1 MKNQNWLPQF
11 TNEIITNARA
21 RSNGLL
27 DSYLIALE
35 GWRRGLTLTWYSEKV
50 KNNSVHA
57 PGRLFTLSSSYKT
70 HEFYKTTG
78 DKVSKESLKLTGNKD
93 LAKELFSKH
102 GVPVPAGKRFKKD
115 IQNEE
120 IIFYANKLGFPLV
133 LKPTNGYQGKGVIAN
148 IRDINHLRD
157 SLIHVREVLNY
168 PDVLIEQYIPGEEYR
183 VFVVEDN
190 VVAAINRIPAN
201 IVGDGVNTV
210 KELIK
215 IKNKE
220 RKKNP
225 RLYSCLINIDYEVK
239 SFVERSGLTFEDV
252 PEEGERIFLRQNSNI
267 STGGDSVDVLEEL
280 SDDIKQIAINSLK
293 AMPELPHGG
302 VDIIVNTNKNLKY
315 TAYVLEINAIPQIG
329 SLVFPMVGHARN
341 VPAAIIDYY
350 FPETKNNKNY
360 NPKIYFDFKSILE
373 PLRSKEVQEVVV
385 TPAPL
390 QPTFAIK
397 YTIEGKVQDVGYRRW
412 IRKIALES
420 DLYGFAKNLSDGN
433 VDVVVAGEKETVEGF
448 KQICLEGSKNSKV
461 TNVTGV
467 IWNKPIKVGFEIK
480 ANQKRKSKKKTNVN
494 EKVTR
499 IGKMKMLIRRILKR
513 NDFKFK

>member
-1 MKNQNWLPQF
+1 
-11 TNEIITNARA
+11 
-21 RSNGLL
+21 
-27 DSYLIALE
+27 
-35 GWRRGLTLTWYSEKV
+35 
-50 KNNSVHA
+50 
-57 PGRLFTLSSSYKT
+57 
-70 HEFYKTTG
+70 TTG

-252 PEEGERIFLRQNSNI
+252 PEEGERIFLSQNYNI
-267 STGGDSVDVLEEL
+267 YTDGDSVDVLEEL
-280 SDDIKQIAINSLK
+280 SDDIKQIAINSL
-293 AMPELPHGG
+293 
-302 VDIIVNTNKNLKY
+302 
-315 TAYVLEINAIPQIG
+315 
-329 SLVFPMVGHARN
+329 
-341 VPAAIIDYY
+341 
-350 FPETKNNKNY
+350 
-360 NPKIYFDFKSILE
+360 
-373 PLRSKEVQEVVV
+373 
-385 TPAPL
+385 
-390 QPTFAIK
+390 
-397 YTIEGKVQDVGYRRW
+397 
-412 IRKIALES
+412 
-420 DLYGFAKNLSDGN
+420 
-433 VDVVVAGEKETVEGF
+433 
-448 KQICLEGSKNSKV
+448 
-461 TNVTGV
+461 
-467 IWNKPIKVGFEIK
+467 
-480 ANQKRKSKKKTNVN
+480 
-494 EKVTR
+494 
-499 IGKMKMLIRRILKR
+499 
-513 NDFKFK
+513 

>member
-190 VVAAINRIPAN
+190 VVAAINR
-201 IVGDGVNTV
+201 
-210 KELIK
+210 
-215 IKNKE
+215 
-220 RKKNP
+220 
-225 RLYSCLINIDYEVK
+225 
-239 SFVERSGLTFEDV
+239 
-252 PEEGERIFLRQNSNI
+252 
-267 STGGDSVDVLEEL
+267 
-280 SDDIKQIAINSLK
+280 
-293 AMPELPHGG
+293 
-302 VDIIVNTNKNLKY
+302 
-315 TAYVLEINAIPQIG
+315 
-329 SLVFPMVGHARN
+329 
-341 VPAAIIDYY
+341 
-350 FPETKNNKNY
+350 
-360 NPKIYFDFKSILE
+360 
-373 PLRSKEVQEVVV
+373 
-385 TPAPL
+385 
-390 QPTFAIK
+390 
-397 YTIEGKVQDVGYRRW
+397 
-412 IRKIALES
+412 
-420 DLYGFAKNLSDGN
+420 
-433 VDVVVAGEKETVEGF
+433 
-448 KQICLEGSKNSKV
+448 
-461 TNVTGV
+461 
-467 IWNKPIKVGFEIK
+467 
-480 ANQKRKSKKKTNVN
+480 
-494 EKVTR
+494 
-499 IGKMKMLIRRILKR
+499 
-513 NDFKFK
+513 